1 MKSFKGFLT
10 ERAPAWTESLST
22 ALFDLTRTDVMI
34 PLSPSILTRIW
45 PKLPRTTVFH
55 LTDLAG
61 IHQLKRMQGGKRSIS
76 AFWNIEPIVLS
87 DGIRTDGGYVVE
99 LIADILA
106 AGPDDIMSQP
116 DKTGRRW
123 LTLSTLLDPVD
134 QHGMGGGTQLK
145 GIRNDTDEMM
155 IEIIMKYA
163 DDPQHMPD
171 VKKSWI
177 ALGKE
182 YGSRDKEDKKI
193 KGQIIGDYIDGM
205 ERVMKKNSKQLQ
217 SVLLDYSKK
226 RIQDEDPDS
235 GDKPEWDEVVVN
247 NFKIQKIH
255 VTEEF
260 SPDWEDDK
268 DIYGFSFSTY
278 FDNGDLVDYI
288 QGKTKSLKL

>member
-1 MKSFKGFLT
+1 MKTFKGYLQ

-55 LTDLAG
+55 LTDRVG
-61 IHQLKRMQGGKRSIS
+61 VQNLKRMQGGKRSIS

-134 QHGMGGGTQLK
+134 KHGIGGGTQLK
-145 GIRNDTDEMM
+145 GIRKDIDEMM

-205 ERVMKKNSKQLQ
+205 ESVMKKNSKQLQ

-247 NFKIQKIH
+247 NFKIQKIQ